1 MVLDIKQILKSIFLF
16 TLISLSGVDQAWSQ
30 LYPLGAQYFHNQ
42 YLGNPGLT
50 GLDSGYR
57 FDLSNRVQWNDVPGA
72 PVTKLF
78 TGMMRTGR
86 VGLGLNLTKEK
97 EGLTSNIR
105 TMATFA
111 YHLPLNK
118 GQELHMGISFGMLKQ
133 MVRNEDVVGNQA
145 DPSVSN
151 YNNRELFLDG
161 DYGMAY
167 TDSKLKVQL
176 AIPNLKNFFRTD
188 YFRTSNFAIF
198 YSAISYKLGT
208 SNLKNSMVVEPII
221 ALRGV
226 KGYKNIWDA
235 GSNVSFSND
244 RINFLG
250 IYHSTGNSTFGI
262 GFNYN
267 STIGISSMYTTGT
280 SVLKGFSSTGDFEI
294 NLKVSF

>member
-1 MVLDIKQILKSIFLF
+1 MLI
-16 TLISLSGVDQAWSQ
+16 LISFYGANRVSAQ

-42 YLGNPGLT
+42 YLGNPAIAGI
-50 GLDSGYR
+50 DSGYR

-72 PVTKLF
+72 PVNQLF
-78 TGMMRTGR
+78 TGAFRTGR
-86 VGLGLNLTKEK
+86 VGLGVYLIKEK
-97 EGLTSNIR
+97 EGLMNTLRSVS
-105 TMATFA
+105 TLA

-118 GQELHMGISFGMLKQ
+118 KQQLHFGLSFGIFNQ
-133 MVRNEDVVGNQA
+133 RVRNEDVVGSQS

-151 YNNRELFLDG
+151 YNKRELFLDG

-167 TDSKLKVQL
+167 TDSKLKIQL
-176 AIPNLKNFFRTD
+176 AIPNLKNFFKTD
-188 YFRTSNFAIF
+188 YFRTSNFSIF
-198 YSAISYKLGT
+198 YSALSYKLGT
-208 SNLKNSMVVEPII
+208 SNLNNLMIIEPVI

-235 GSNVSFSND
+235 GSKFSFSND
-244 RINFLG
+244 RLNLSG

-267 STIGISSMYTTGT
+267 SAIGISSMYTTGT

-294 NLKVSF
+294 NLRLSL